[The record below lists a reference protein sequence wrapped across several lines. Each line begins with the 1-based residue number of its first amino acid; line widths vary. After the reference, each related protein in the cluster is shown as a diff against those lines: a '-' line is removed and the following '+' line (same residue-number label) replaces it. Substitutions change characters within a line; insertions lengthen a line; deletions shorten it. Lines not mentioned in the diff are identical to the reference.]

1 MNAQPDIPDGR
12 EALAYTLKMACPIR
26 YLAVATPWHLLPER
40 EAWRVIADAALA
52 WCGPS
57 PADKLMAEIR
67 DQQVSLLAMV
77 DEFFALRPY
86 ARHLEG
92 CAQTP
97 CSCGFAALLDARDT
111 PQG

>member
-40 EAWRVIADAALA
+40 EREAWRVIADAALA

-57 PADKLMAEIR
+57 PADTLLRQLVDDTAKAI
-67 DQQVSLLAMV
+67 DQLQRQYDLQ
-77 DEFFALRPY
+77 PY
-86 ARHLEG
+86 TRHTEG
-92 CAQTP
+92 CAETP
-97 CSCGFAALLDARDT
+97 CSCGLAALLAET
-111 PQG
+111 P